1 MRSDLLLAC
10 ISGPLLAV
18 FLLKGKARRLLA
30 AVFGGMLIAFSQ
42 APSAAFWRSWCA
54 MTPWRLC
61 STSARPWRKG

>member
-30 AVFGGMLIAFSQ
+30 AVFRRRHQRLSGGTGAL
-42 APSAAFWRSWCA
+42 
-54 MTPWRLC
+54 
-61 STSARPWRKG
+61 